1 MPQIAFIGECMLEL
15 SGAQPGS
22 VFGAAK
28 LGFAGDTL
36 NAATYMA
43 RTSRLL
49 DPAQSGMAAYITA
62 LGRDAYSNAMIAAW
76 QADGIATDLVRQID
90 GALPG
95 LYTIQTDATGE
106 RSFSYWRDQAAAKQ
120 VLAGGHD
127 QTIKNAFAR
136 FDGFYLSGISL
147 AILSPADRQNMIRL
161 VAEYADQGGKV
172 YFDTNH
178 RPRLWPD
185 AKTAID
191 IYQAIAPYCDTALP
205 TFDDDAALFGDT
217 SVQQTGQRWLDAGLR
232 EVVVKSGGAP
242 TYWCNRDGQ
251 SGFVS
256 PPVINDIVD
265 TTSAGDSFNGAFLAA
280 RSHGNS
286 IEDAIAVAQ
295 KVAGRVICRH
305 GALVDISDLKF
316 G

>member
-15 SGAQPGS
+15 SGAQPGT

-49 DPAQSGMAAYITA
+49 DHDAKDNAAYITA
-62 LGRDAYSNAMIAAW
+62 LGVDAYSNAMLSAW
-76 QADGIATDLVRQID
+76 QSDGIATGLVRQIE

-95 LYTIQTDATGE
+95 LYTIQTDHNGE

-120 VLAGGHD
+120 VLGGGHD
-127 QTIKNAFAR
+127 AKIKSAFAT
-136 FDGFYLSGISL
+136 FSGLYLSGISL
-147 AILSPADRQNMIRL
+147 AILSPEDRLKMIDL
-161 VAEYADQGGKV
+161 VGAFSQQGGKV

-178 RPRLWPD
+178 RPRLWQD
-185 AKTAID
+185 DKTAIAA
-191 IYQAIAPYCDTALP
+191 YQAIAPLCDTILP

-217 SVQQTGQRWLDAGLR
+217 SPIQTGRRWLKTGAKQ
-232 EVVVKSGGAP
+232 VIVKSGGDP
-242 TYWCNRDGQ
+242 TYWCDHDDHFGTIT
-251 SGFVS
+251 
-256 PPVINDIVD
+256 PPTITDIVD

-280 RSHGNS
+280 KSHGKSTEN
-286 IEDAIAVAQ
+286 AITIAQ

-305 GALVDISDLKF
+305 GALVDISDLVLD
-316 G
+316 

>member
-15 SGAQPGS
+15 SGALPGS

-49 DPAQSGMAAYITA
+49 DQNAKDNAAYITA
-62 LGRDAYSNAMIAAW
+62 LGVDAYSNAMMAAW
-76 QADGIATDLVRQID
+76 QSDGIATDLVQQID

-95 LYTIQTDATGE
+95 LYTIQTDHAGE

-120 VLAGGHD
+120 VLANGHD
-127 QTIKNAFAR
+127 AKIKSAFDR
-136 FDGFYLSGISL
+136 FDGMYLSGISL
-147 AILSPADRQNMIRL
+147 AILSVNDRLKMIDL
-161 VAEYADQGGKV
+161 VGEYAKQGGKV

-178 RPRLWPD
+178 RPLLWQD
-185 AKTAID
+185 DQTAIAA
-191 IYQAIAPYCDTALP
+191 YQAVAPLCDTILP
-205 TFDDDAALFGDT
+205 THDDDAALFGDI
-217 SVQQTGQRWLDAGLR
+217 SAEHTGRRWLDSGAKQ
-232 EVVVKSGGAP
+232 VIVKSGGDP
-242 TYWCNRDGQ
+242 TYWCDHANN
-251 SGFVS
+251 SGTIT
-256 PPVINDIVD
+256 PPIISDIVD

-280 RSHGNS
+280 KSQGKSTEN
-286 IEDAIAVAQ
+286 AITTAQ

-305 GALVDISDLKF
+305 GALVDISDLVLD
-316 G
+316 